1 MSKDTIQFIIY
12 LVLMGFSIVS
22 SVILTGK
29 AKGATILSIVAFV
42 CIAAALVIMGLILWA
57 PEPIAEEWP
66 NDIILLSLAGTAAF
80 TQVISLIL
88 HA

>member
-1 MSKDTIQFIIY
+1 MSRDTIYFIIY

-57 PEPIAEEWP
+57 PEPIAEWP
-66 NDIILLSLAGTAAF
+66 NDIILLSLAGTATF

>member
-57 PEPIAEEWP
+57 PEPIAEWP
-66 NDIILLSLAGTAAF
+66 NNIILLSLAGTAAF